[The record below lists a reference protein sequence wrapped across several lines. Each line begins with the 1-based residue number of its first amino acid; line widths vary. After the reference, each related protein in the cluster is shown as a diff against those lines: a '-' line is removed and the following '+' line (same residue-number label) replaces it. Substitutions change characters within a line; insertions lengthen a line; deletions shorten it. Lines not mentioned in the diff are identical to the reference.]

1 MPCSN
6 DDFADLVDQ
15 LPEVTL
21 VEGSSYTA
29 LKVRGKGFG
38 YHWPLTSTAGLKQE
52 RQEQIALVTE
62 RPDVFE
68 TQFVAG
74 QFGWVVVH
82 LERIEAT
89 ELAELVYEAWR
100 LTAPVRVV
108 AAYGG
113 QPPSLTGSKRPE

>member
-38 YHWPLTSTAGLKQE
+38 YHWLLTSTAGLKQE
-52 RQEQIALVTE
+52 RRALRVRVQELAWEWQDDALLL
-62 RPDVFE
+62 RFRLGPG
-68 TQFVAG
+68 AY
-74 QFGWVVVH
+74 
-82 LERIEAT
+82 AT
-89 ELAELVYEAWR
+89 ELLADLGEV
-100 LTAPVRVV
+100 T
-108 AAYGG
+108 
-113 QPPSLTGSKRPE
+113 